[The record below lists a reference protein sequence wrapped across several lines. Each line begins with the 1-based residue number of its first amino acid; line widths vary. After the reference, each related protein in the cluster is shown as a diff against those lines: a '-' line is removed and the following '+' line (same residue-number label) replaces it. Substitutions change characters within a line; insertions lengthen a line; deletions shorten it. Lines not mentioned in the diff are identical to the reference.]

1 MRLECPQVLRLK
13 GKEGLQEG
21 QEDLTPVVAL
31 RAVCQYQ
38 VLDRQ
43 GDALLFLSRDGFA
56 WQVADILALLAQLH
70 LSLAALHQCRVVKVA
85 QVGADG
91 LHRNVQTL
99 R

>member
-1 MRLECPQVLRLK
+1 MLDRGP
-13 GKEGLQEG
+13 
-21 QEDLTPVVAL
+21 
-31 RAVCQYQ
+31 RAKRHPCAIRDQ

-56 WQVADILALLAQLH
+56 GQVADILALLAQLH